1 MSKHLIN
8 LGPEE
13 FLISGLHEGG
23 ELNLV
28 GAISV
33 DIHLVH
39 VTIHLKKIFMRDL
52 KSGLQP
58 SIERHL
64 CQNII
69 FFATH

>member
-39 VTIHLKKIFMRDL
+39 VTIHLKKAL
-52 KSGLQP
+52 
-58 SIERHL
+58 
-64 CQNII
+64 
-69 FFATH
+69 